1 MTSMSE
7 ARFRELTDAFGSDP
21 SKWPERE
28 RSLALQLLEAHPAL
42 GAVLDE
48 AAALDFELDAI
59 MAAPEIAIAPSP
71 AEVRAPANLNLKG
84 LLNAFWPFGGLWQP
98 AAGLVAAS
106 AAGFI
111 VGMTFTD
118 LPAETTTTVISDQV
132 TIVER
137 ALGADVEESFL

>member
-28 RSLALQLLEAHPAL
+28 RATAFQLLENKPAL
-42 GAVLDE
+42 RAVLDE
-48 AAALDFELDAI
+48 VSALDFELGAM
-59 MAAPEIAIAPSP
+59 MATPEIAIAPSP
-71 AEVRAPANLNLKG
+71 AEVRAPASLNLQG

-98 AAGLVAAS
+98 AAGLIAAS

-111 VGMTFTD
+111 IGMTFTD
-118 LPAETTTTVISDQV
+118 LPAETSSTAVNDQV
-132 TIVER
+132 TIIER
-137 ALGADVEESFL
+137 ALGADVEENFL

>member
-7 ARFRELTDAFGSDP
+7 ARFRELADAFGSDP

-28 RSLALQLLEAHPAL
+28 RPQAFDLLANDPAL
-42 GAVLDE
+42 HDVLNE
-48 AAALDFELDAI
+48 AAALDFELDA
-59 MAAPEIAIAPSP
+59 MMVVPEIVITPSP
-71 AEVRAPANLNLKG
+71 TEVRAPVSLNLKG
-84 LLNAFWPFGGLWQP
+84 LLNTLWPFGGLWQP

-111 VGMTFTD
+111 LGMTFTD
-118 LPAETTTTVISDQV
+118 LPSETTTTVVNDQV

-137 ALGADVEESFL
+137 ALGADVEENFL